1 MVGNK
6 SVTLH
11 TADFQINGVIH
22 VLFHRVVS
30 TAGVDV
36 SGVARGLGKNQFAAV
51 DTNLWNVVVQV
62 TDIFVIIQ
70 SEEMFR

>member
-51 DTNLWNVVVQV
+51 DTNL
-62 TDIFVIIQ
+62 
-70 SEEMFR
+70 

>member
-11 TADFQINGVIH
+11 TPDFQVNGVIH

-30 TAGVDV
+30 TARVDV
-36 SGVARGLGKNQFAAV
+36 SGVARGLGKNKFAAF
-51 DTNLWNVVVQV
+51 DTNL
-62 TDIFVIIQ
+62 
-70 SEEMFR
+70 